1 MYTIIVNEDKSL
13 TTSVK
18 TTLLKGTT
26 TDEIQ
31 FLYPPSDPPS
41 DPVEP
46 SEDEEWENPQVTVEH
61 VYVALL
67 RYETDGIMKTDN
79 LATDEELYK
88 ERVRFI
94 LPRSS
99 AFFRNRGM
107 IQLWLEIQT
116 DTITTTTT
124 YDEVTGEIIDVETV
138 TETDTFT
145 TLPTSLS
152 IEEVPYSGGCH
163 KDDDNT
169 IRITRGDSL
178 TVNIS
183 LTDDDGFP
191 YVPVEGDVVNFTV
204 KKSAKATETLIE
216 KQIDIN
222 TLELDLVE
230 ADTENLA
237 FGEYRYE
244 IEVVV
249 VGGDHYTVI
258 KNAPFI
264 ITEEL
269 H

>member
-13 TTSVK
+13 TTSVR

-46 SEDEEWENPQVTVEH
+46 SEDEERENPQVTVEH

-107 IQLWLEIQT
+107 IQLWLEIQV

-124 YDEVTGEIIDVETV
+124 YDEETGEIIDEQ
-138 TETDTFT
+138 TETETNTFT
-145 TLPTSLS
+145 TLPTSLF

-163 KDDDNT
+163 KDNDNT

-178 TVNIS
+178 TVKIS
-183 LTDDDGFP
+183 LTDSEGFP
-191 YVPVEGDVVNFTV
+191 YIPVEGDQVLFTM
-204 KKSAKATETLIE
+204 KKSAKASEILLQKDVNIY
-216 KQIDIN
+216 
-222 TLELDLVE
+222 TLEINFVE
-230 ADTENLA
+230 NDTKNFA
-237 FGEYRYE
+237 FGEYKYE
-244 IEVVV
+244 IECIT
-249 VGGDHYTVI
+249 VGDDHYTVI
-258 KNAPFI
+258 KDAPFI